1 MGKNKDRK
9 RLEALESGGEVDT
22 KEVVRVLNR
31 ILELEL
37 AGVVRYMH
45 YSFMIY
51 GHHRIPIVKWLR
63 DQSTESMDHATQA
76 GEHVTNLGGHPSLQI
91 GELLETHK
99 HGVDEILAESL
110 EHEGEGLE
118 AYHDLLALVEGRN
131 IMLEEYAR
139 DMIAAEQAHQH
150 EIQKMMRRPA

>member
-1 MGKNKDRK
+1 MGKNKDKKRSAELDGPADLDRK
-9 RLEALESGGEVDT
+9 D
-22 KEVVRVLNR
+22 VVRVLNR

-45 YSFMIY
+45 YSFMIF

-76 GEHVTNLGGHPSLQI
+76 GEHVTNLGGHPSLRI

-110 EHEGEGLE
+110 EHEGEGLD
-118 AYHDLLALVEGRN
+118 AYRELLELVAGKDV
-131 IMLEEYAR
+131 MLEEYAR
-139 DMIAAEQAHQH
+139 DMIAAEQAHLH

>member
-1 MGKNKDRK
+1 MGKNKEKK
-9 RLEALESGGEVDT
+9 RLEAMNGHTELDT
-22 KEVVRVLNR
+22 KDVVRVLNR

-45 YSFMIY
+45 YSFMIF

-63 DQSTESMDHATQA
+63 DQSTESMDHATLA

-99 HGVDEILAESL
+99 HGVDEILSESL
-110 EHEGEGLE
+110 KHEGEGLD
-118 AYHDLLALVEGRN
+118 AYRELLDLVAEKD

-139 DMIAAEQAHQH
+139 DMIAAEQAHLH

>member
-1 MGKNKDRK
+1 MGKNKDKK
-9 RLEALESGGEVDT
+9 RVDALAGRGDLDT
-22 KEVVRVLNR
+22 QDVLRVLNR

-45 YSFMIY
+45 YSFMVF

-63 DQSTESMDHATQA
+63 DQATESMDHASQA

-91 GELLETHK
+91 GDLLETHK

-110 EHEGEGLE
+110 EHEGEGLD
-118 AYHDLLALVEGRN
+118 AYRDLLALAEGRD

-139 DMIAAEQAHQH
+139 EMIAAEQAHLC